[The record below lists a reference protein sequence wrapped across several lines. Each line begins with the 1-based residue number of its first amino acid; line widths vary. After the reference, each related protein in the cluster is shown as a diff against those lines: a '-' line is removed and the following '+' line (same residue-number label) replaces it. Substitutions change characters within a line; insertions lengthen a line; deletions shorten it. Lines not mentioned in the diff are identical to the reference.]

1 MYIGE
6 ADTLAVVQWSRESL
20 PFKFIKDTSSNAF
33 VSELRKWPYSSYWRH
48 PTAKSPEPTKCHLKC
63 LLWPLPEGW
72 ICKTLSIVIH

>member
-33 VSELRKWPYSSYWRH
+33 VSELRK
-48 PTAKSPEPTKCHLKC
+48 
-63 LLWPLPEGW
+63 
-72 ICKTLSIVIH
+72 